1 MAALAIPGPID
12 VSMSAKLTN
21 TSTNSSTGITS
32 QLVSH
37 SVTQRAKGPNNT
49 NTSDL
54 SDDSQQLKRNQ
65 FCALNQS
72 SNMTLNS
79 VSSKPNILQK
89 QSFIPKSNAV
99 QSLSND
105 NELNGEKSVFADS
118 EAIN

>member
-1 MAALAIPGPID
+1 
-12 VSMSAKLTN
+12 MSAKLTN

-54 SDDSQQLKRNQ
+54 SDDSNSQLLKRNQ

-72 SNMTLNS
+72 SNMTS

-99 QSLSND
+99 QSLVND

-118 EAIN
+118 KAINKLNSD